1 MQKHLFLTLVLGLSL
16 SQAPHD
22 KPKSVL
28 HEAQLLEM
36 GRASRLRPAA
46 QSPSE
51 IKVISYNIRW
61 RGGEELGKITELL
74 KDDPEIGGAAILGL
88 QEVDRN
94 KKRTGNKNSAKAL
107 AEQLGMYYA
116 WAAAHAPGSETEEET
131 GVLILSAYPLS
142 DVRRIVLPH
151 AGPGQRRRVALG
163 ATVTIGSTGGSTSIR
178 VYSVHSETRIPVD
191 KKLDQMKAVIAD
203 LAHYRKDTPAI
214 VLGDLNTWEPEAV
227 AQTSK
232 LFMTESFHTPFDSQ
246 PTFSRR
252 VLFVSLDLKLDWI
265 WLRNLQET
273 TYGIDRQPELS
284 DHWPLWL
291 VVRLKDEQPRQ

>member
-1 MQKHLFLTLVLGLSL
+1 MQKHFFLMTMVLGLSL
-16 SQAPHD
+16 SQVPHD
-22 KPKSVL
+22 KPKSAA
-28 HEAQLLEM
+28 HEAQLLET
-36 GRASRLRPAA
+36 GRASKLRPAA

-51 IKVISYNIRW
+51 IKVVSYNIRW
-61 RGGEELGKITELL
+61 RGGEELGKIAELL
-74 KDDPEIGGAAILGL
+74 KDDAEIGGAAILGL

-94 KKRTGNKNSAKAL
+94 KKRTGNKNTAKVL

-116 WAAAHAPGSETEEET
+116 WAAAHAPRSETEEET

-151 AGPGQRRRVALG
+151 PGPRQRRRVALG
-163 ATVTIGSTGGSTSIR
+163 ATVTIGTTSIR
-178 VYSVHSETRIPVD
+178 VYSVHSETRITVD
-191 KKLDQMKAVIAD
+191 RKLDQMKAVIAD

-232 LFMTESFHTPFDSQ
+232 LFTTESFHTPFDGQ
-246 PTFSRR
+246 PTFFRR

-273 TYGIDRQPELS
+273 TYGIDRKHDLS